1 VLYFCFEKNVLG
13 LYVERKD
20 LRSFEEK
27 WYSWTQ
33 NDLVCVLDHLRK
45 TSDGLSVLNYV

>member
-1 VLYFCFEKNVLG
+1 MIMAFEKNVLRF
-13 LYVERKD
+13 YVKRKD
-20 LRSFEEK
+20 LQSFEEK